1 MTMGLLKSVKNIPG
15 IDYYEYRDKEF
26 YNKYDYRMRVKI
38 PCVRYTYTCKQS
50 VDLDRKI
57 AGKFKSYGNI
67 RKEDLKTVV
76 DHANALKAIIDLQS
90 SRKDKNIGLRIESN
104 TVALFSNDLQ
114 ALHDLKSIIGLQYEY
129 NVTQAQTSEY
139 AGIKEFVNEP
149 KHKFRVYL
157 KSKRVSDTFT
167 SELSQMFARTTNLHP
182 SNALTIW
189 LSLKT
194 TRYAWK
200 QRYSSASYF
209 IDYDDESTLSY
220 LALIYGDM
228 LGKKY
233 KLEKRADPV

>member
-1 MTMGLLKSVKNIPG
+1 MALLKSVKDIPG

-38 PCVRYTYTCKQS
+38 PCVRYVYTCKQS
-50 VDLDRKI
+50 VDLDHKI
-57 AGKFKSYGNI
+57 VGKFKGYGNI
-67 RKEDLKTVV
+67 RKEDLTTVV

-90 SRKDKNIGLRIESN
+90 ARKDKNIGLRIESN

-114 ALHDLKSIIGLQYEY
+114 ALHDLKFIIGLQYEY

-139 AGIKEFVNEP
+139 AGIKEFVSEP

-157 KSKRVSDTFT
+157 KSRRVSDTFVT
-167 SELSQMFARTTNLHP
+167 ELTQLFARTLNLYP
-182 SNALTIW
+182 SNALTQWI
-189 LSLKT
+189 SPKQ
-194 TRYAWK
+194 RYTWK

-220 LALIYGDM
+220 LALMYGDM

>member
-1 MTMGLLKSVKNIPG
+1 MGLLKSVKDVPG

-38 PCVRYTYTCKQS
+38 PCIRYTYTCKKS
-50 VDLDRKI
+50 DDLDRKI
-57 AGKFKSYGNI
+57 AGKFKGYGNI
-67 RKEDLKTVV
+67 KKEDLKTVV
-76 DHANALKAIIDLQS
+76 DHVSALKAIIDLQS

-114 ALHDLKSIIGLQYEY
+114 TLHDLKSTIGLQYQY

-139 AGIKEFVNEP
+139 AGIKEFVGEP

-157 KSKRVSDTFT
+157 KSKRVSDTFVT
-167 SELSQMFARTTNLHP
+167 ELSQLFARTPNLHP
-182 SNALTIW
+182 SNALTAWI
-189 LSLKT
+189 SPKT
-194 TRYAWK
+194 SRYAWK
-200 QRYSSASYF
+200 QRYCSASYF

-220 LALIYGDM
+220 LALMYGEM

-233 KLEKRADPV
+233 KLEKRPDPV

>member
-1 MTMGLLKSVKNIPG
+1 MGLLKSVKDVPG

-38 PCVRYTYTCKQS
+38 PGVRYTYTCKQS

-57 AGKFKSYGNI
+57 AGKFKGYGNI

-76 DHANALKAIIDLQS
+76 DNVSALKAIIDLQL
-90 SRKDKNIGLRIESN
+90 SRKDKNIGLRIESS

-114 ALHDLKSIIGLQYEY
+114 ALHDLKSTIGLQYDY

-157 KSKRVSDTFT
+157 KSRRVSDTFVT
-167 SELSQMFARTTNLHP
+167 ELIQLFARTPNLHP
-182 SNALTIW
+182 SNALIQW
-189 LSLKT
+189 ISPKQ
-194 TRYAWK
+194 RYAWK

-220 LALIYGDM
+220 LALMYGDM

>member
-1 MTMGLLKSVKNIPG
+1 MGLLKSVKDVPG

-38 PCVRYTYTCKQS
+38 PGVRYTYTCKQS

-57 AGKFKSYGNI
+57 AGKFKGYGNI

-76 DHANALKAIIDLQS
+76 DNVSALKAIIDLQL
-90 SRKDKNIGLRIESN
+90 SRKDKNIGLRIESS

-114 ALHDLKSIIGLQYEY
+114 ALHDLKSTIGLQYQY

-157 KSKRVSDTFT
+157 KSRRVSDTFVT
-167 SELSQMFARTTNLHP
+167 ELIQLFARTPNLHP
-182 SNALTIW
+182 SNALIQW
-189 LSLKT
+189 ISPKQ
-194 TRYAWK
+194 RYAWK

-220 LALIYGDM
+220 LALMYGDM

>member
-1 MTMGLLKSVKNIPG
+1 MGLLKSVKDVPG

-38 PCVRYTYTCKQS
+38 PGVRYTYTCKRS

-57 AGKFKSYGNI
+57 AGKFKGYGNI

-76 DHANALKAIIDLQS
+76 DNVSALKAIIDLQS
-90 SRKDKNIGLRIESN
+90 SRKDKNIGLRIESS

-114 ALHDLKSIIGLQYEY
+114 ALHDLKSTIGLQYQY

-157 KSKRVSDTFT
+157 KSKRVSDTFVT
-167 SELSQMFARTTNLHP
+167 ELIQLFARTPNLHP
-182 SNALTIW
+182 SNALIQW
-189 LSLKT
+189 ISPKQ
-194 TRYAWK
+194 RYAWK

-220 LALIYGDM
+220 LALMYGDM

>member
-57 AGKFKSYGNI
+57 AGKFKGYGNI

-90 SRKDKNIGLRIESN
+90 SRKNRNIGLRIESN

-114 ALHDLKSIIGLQYEY
+114 SLHDLKSTIGLQYEY

>member
-1 MTMGLLKSVKNIPG
+1 MGLLKSVKDVPG

-38 PCVRYTYTCKQS
+38 PGVRYTYTCKRS

-57 AGKFKSYGNI
+57 AGKFKGYGNI

-76 DHANALKAIIDLQS
+76 DNVSALKAIIDLQS
-90 SRKDKNIGLRIESN
+90 SRKDKNIGLRIESS

-114 ALHDLKSIIGLQYEY
+114 ALHDLKSTIGLQYQY

-139 AGIKEFVNEP
+139 AGTKEFVGEP

-157 KSKRVSDTFT
+157 KSRRVSDTFVT
-167 SELSQMFARTTNLHP
+167 ELIQLFARTPNLHP
-182 SNALTIW
+182 SNALIQW
-189 LSLKT
+189 ISPKQ
-194 TRYAWK
+194 RYAWK

-220 LALIYGDM
+220 LALMYGDM

>member
-1 MTMGLLKSVKNIPG
+1 MTMGLLKSVKDIPG

-38 PCVRYTYTCKQS
+38 PCVRYTYTCKKS
-50 VDLDRKI
+50 DDLDRKI
-57 AGKFKSYGNI
+57 AGKFKGYGNI
-67 RKEDLKTVV
+67 RKEDLKTVADNV
-76 DHANALKAIIDLQS
+76 SALKAIIDLQS

-114 ALHDLKSIIGLQYEY
+114 ALHDLKSTIGLQYQY

-139 AGIKEFVNEP
+139 AGTKEFVGEP

-157 KSKRVSDTFT
+157 KSRRVSDTFT
-167 SELSQMFARTTNLHP
+167 SELSQLFARTPNLYP

-189 LSLKT
+189 LDLKA

-220 LALIYGDM
+220 LALMYGDM

>member
-1 MTMGLLKSVKNIPG
+1 
-15 IDYYEYRDKEF
+15 
-26 YNKYDYRMRVKI
+26 
-38 PCVRYTYTCKQS
+38 
-50 VDLDRKI
+50 LDRKI
-57 AGKFKSYGNI
+57 AGKFKGYGNI

-76 DHANALKAIIDLQS
+76 DNVSALKAIIDLQS
-90 SRKDKNIGLRIESN
+90 SRKDKNIGLRIESS

-114 ALHDLKSIIGLQYEY
+114 ALHDLKSTIGLQYQY

-157 KSKRVSDTFT
+157 KSKRVSDTFVT
-167 SELSQMFARTTNLHP
+167 ELSQLFARTPNLHP
-182 SNALTIW
+182 SNALIQW
-189 LSLKT
+189 ISPKQ
-194 TRYAWK
+194 RYAWK

-220 LALIYGDM
+220 LALMYGDM

>member
-1 MTMGLLKSVKNIPG
+1 MTMGLLKSVKDVPG

-38 PCVRYTYTCKQS
+38 PCVRYTYTCKKS
-50 VDLDRKI
+50 DDLDRKI
-57 AGKFKSYGNI
+57 AGKVKGYGNI

-76 DHANALKAIIDLQS
+76 DHVSALKAIIDLQS

-114 ALHDLKSIIGLQYEY
+114 ALHDLKSTIGLHYEY

-139 AGIKEFVNEP
+139 AGTKEFVGEP

-167 SELSQMFARTTNLHP
+167 SELSQLFARTPNLHP
-182 SNALTIW
+182 STALTIW
-189 LSLKT
+189 LNPNNR
-194 TRYAWK
+194 RYAWK

-220 LALIYGDM
+220 LALMYGEM

>member
-1 MTMGLLKSVKNIPG
+1 MALLKSVKDIPG

-57 AGKFKSYGNI
+57 AGKFKGYGNI

-76 DHANALKAIIDLQS
+76 DNVSALKAIIDLQS
-90 SRKDKNIGLRIESN
+90 SRKDKNIGLRIESS

-114 ALHDLKSIIGLQYEY
+114 ALHDLKSTIGLQYQY

-157 KSKRVSDTFT
+157 KSKRVSDTFVT
-167 SELSQMFARTTNLHP
+167 ELSQLFARTPNLHP
-182 SNALTIW
+182 SNALIQW
-189 LSLKT
+189 ISPKQ
-194 TRYAWK
+194 RYAWK

-220 LALIYGDM
+220 LALLYGEM

>member
-1 MTMGLLKSVKNIPG
+1 MGLLKSVKDVPG

-38 PCVRYTYTCKQS
+38 PCIRYTYTCKKAD
-50 VDLDRKI
+50 DLDRKI
-57 AGKFKSYGNI
+57 AGKFKGYGNI
-67 RKEDLKTVV
+67 KKEDLKTVV
-76 DHANALKAIIDLQS
+76 DHVSALKAIIDLQS

-114 ALHDLKSIIGLQYEY
+114 TLHDLKSTIGLQYQY

-139 AGIKEFVNEP
+139 AGIKEFVGEP

-157 KSKRVSDTFT
+157 KSKRVSDTFVT
-167 SELSQMFARTTNLHP
+167 ELSQLFARTPNLHP
-182 SNALTIW
+182 SNALTAWINP
-189 LSLKT
+189 KT
-194 TRYAWK
+194 SRYAWK

-220 LALIYGDM
+220 LALMYGEM

-233 KLEKRADPV
+233 KLEKRPDPV

>member
-1 MTMGLLKSVKNIPG
+1 MTMGLLKSVKDIPG

-38 PCVRYTYTCKQS
+38 PGVRYTYTCKKS
-50 VDLDRKI
+50 DDLDRKI
-57 AGKFKSYGNI
+57 AGKFKGYGNI

-76 DHANALKAIIDLQS
+76 DHVSALKAIIDLQS

-114 ALHDLKSIIGLQYEY
+114 ALHDLKSTIGLHYEY

-139 AGIKEFVNEP
+139 AGTKEFVGEP

-167 SELSQMFARTTNLHP
+167 SELSQLFARTPNLHP

-189 LSLKT
+189 LNPNNR
-194 TRYAWK
+194 RYVWK

-220 LALIYGDM
+220 LALMYGEM